1 MSGLYYEVLYAVCC
15 CSVEGFAD
23 VVDLLAVTS
32 VYVVDYDIGGEASS
46 YGVIRER
53 SLEIVLNGADG
64 QAAAVVE
71 AGAEAQH
78 EQLVIA
84 DAVLVSRVIEGSVAG
99 VVVLVVLCLCGR
111 SGCASFS
118 GSSCLRGGSGGVLCG
133 NALGGGSSGGINGLG
148 SGALGGSCVCRAAGE
163 RGSSSENC
171 RKNELR

>member
-64 QAAAVVE
+64 QAAAGVE
-71 AGAEAQH
+71 AGAARYRRCRPGFSDYRGKRRRCCSPRRPLPLRSQRLC
-78 EQLVIA
+78 QLQ
-84 DAVLVSRVIEGSVAG
+84 R
-99 VVVLVVLCLCGR
+99 
-111 SGCASFS
+111 
-118 GSSCLRGGSGGVLCG
+118 
-133 NALGGGSSGGINGLG
+133 
-148 SGALGGSCVCRAAGE
+148 
-163 RGSSSENC
+163 
-171 RKNELR
+171 

>member
-1 MSGLYYEVLYAVCC
+1 MRRNNPRSCRRARRTQDRSSDEWAVLRGSLRRLR

-53 SLEIVLNGADG
+53 GLEIVLNGADG

-84 DAVLVSRVIEGSVAG
+84 DAVLVSRIIEGSVAG
-99 VVVLVVLCLCGR
+99 DCSPRRPLPLRSQRLCQLQR
-111 SGCASFS
+111 LAAACA
-118 GSSCLRGGSGGVLCG
+118 GGSGGVLCG
-133 NALGGGSSGGINGLG
+133 NALSLVEAAGGINGLG
-148 SGALGGSCVCRAAGE
+148 SAALGGS
-163 RGSSSENC
+163 
-171 RKNELR
+171 